1 MGADKV
7 WEGIITGAAGGAS
20 AGIIL
25 ASLKALHEG
34 HPKRRDVKR
43 VIGWLEKVSA
53 PEGADPWRSTHA
65 IASYTNLT
73 EDRVRYVCSES
84 EKIVRSSGEKETWG
98 LLGKARDENATG
110 VHLQKKPEESQPRAR
125 ADGEDATAQP

>member
-1 MGADKV
+1 MNADKV

-34 HPKRRDVKR
+34 HSKRRDLRR
-43 VIGWLEKVSA
+43 VLGWLKEVSA
-53 PEGADPWRSTHA
+53 PEGSEPWRSTHA

-73 EDRVRYVCSES
+73 EDRVRYVGSAS
-84 EKIVRSSGEKETWG
+84 EKIVRSSREKETWG
-98 LLGKARDENATG
+98 LLGKARDESTTG
-110 VHLQKKPEESQPRAR
+110 VHLQKRK
-125 ADGEDATAQP
+125 

>member
-1 MGADKV
+1 MDASKV

-34 HPKRRDVKR
+34 HLKRRDIKR
-43 VIGWLEKVSA
+43 VVKWLEKVSE
-53 PEGADPWRSTHA
+53 PEGSSPWRSTHA

-84 EKIVRSSGEKETWG
+84 DLIVRSSGERETWG
-98 LLGKARDENATG
+98 LLGKARDESTTG
-110 VHLQKKPEESQPRAR
+110 VHFEKK
-125 ADGEDATAQP
+125 